1 MDCPAHM
8 LYQHP
13 RYGKAEARA
22 AVAPGNRHIR
32 LDERLEQRGKLVRGD
47 TDARVAHG
55 ETQRDGLLVRLH
67 APDEKGHAAFMREFH
82 SVPHKVEQDLPEPRG
97 IPHKRLGHS
106 FPNVKAQGEPLF
118 PHGMGE
124 HLESVIKHLREVE
137 RDFLEVHFAGFDF
150 RKIKDI
156 IDDPQKGLGGDID
169 FGEVIR
175 NGGGAFALE
184 RKICQ
189 ADDPIHGRTDFVAHG
204 GEELALGTGGFQGFL
219 LAFEQFGI
227 AGREFRRARLH
238 LRFKFSGALE
248 GVERLLFAGVVV
260 DDDAH
265 PFGLVGQRVDRFLPF
280 DQYPPPVPVAVPHP
294 VFVLQRAAGVFGG
307 KAFKHVAH
315 VLHVVGMAPEQK
327 IRERHVQHAF
337 GPAQHPADVLIVGNE
352 PCFEIRGPQGDARAV
367 HKELE
372 PVFAGGNLLDKRF
385 QLAGLALKGKLRF
398 LLFGDVDDDPYADL
412 PQFGIVHLPPPDEG
426 P

>member
-1 MDCPAHM
+1 M
-8 LYQHP
+8 
-13 RYGKAEARA
+13 
-22 AVAPGNRHIR
+22 
-32 LDERLEQRGKLVRGD
+32 
-47 TDARVAHG
+47 
-55 ETQRDGLLVRLH
+55 
-67 APDEKGHAAFMREFH
+67 
-82 SVPHKVEQDLPEPRG
+82 
-97 IPHKRLGHS
+97 
-106 FPNVKAQGEPLF
+106 
-118 PHGMGE
+118 
-124 HLESVIKHLREVE
+124 
-137 RDFLEVHFAGFDF
+137 
-150 RKIKDI
+150 
-156 IDDPQKGLGGDID
+156 
-169 FGEVIR
+169 
-175 NGGGAFALE
+175 
-184 RKICQ
+184 
-189 ADDPIHGRTDFVAHG
+189 AHG

-248 GVERLLFAGVVV
+248 GIERLLFAGVVV

-294 VFVLQRAAGVFGG
+294 VFVFQRAAGVFGG

-412 PQFGIVHLPPPDEG
+412 PQFGIVHLPSPDEG